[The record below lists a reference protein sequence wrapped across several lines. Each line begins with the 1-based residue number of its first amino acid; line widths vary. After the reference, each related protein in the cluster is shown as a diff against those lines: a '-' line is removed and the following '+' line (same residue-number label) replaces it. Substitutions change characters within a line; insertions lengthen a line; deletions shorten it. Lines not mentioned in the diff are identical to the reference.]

1 MTEDWRWQYRMMD
14 AMMVGL
20 ERSLASFAWVLYPG
34 CWGVVLQSFRSL
46 WNYNPD
52 NNDIEGDNWNGE
64 NFSWFSRR
72 RALPPSLLDL
82 HQTSFTLDNGSR
94 ILSAVV
100 RPYPAKTA
108 GIPISFEY
116 EMNIGRFIF
125 EWKVSDTTSKDTTKA
140 KARETEIFVPSLL
153 THGRK
158 LKVEGLEPGD
168 SYIHDEAR
176 QTLFI
181 VHGASGTEEVRK
193 VAVSVWPPLRPT
205 FSVNTFW
212 GDFGEL
218 IMSGLVVFIGVFI
231 FIKVHFY
238 M

>member
-1 MTEDWRWQYRMMD
+1 
-14 AMMVGL
+14 VGQSSFPL
-20 ERSLASFAWVLYPG
+20 EYCLINS
-34 CWGVVLQSFRSL
+34 CSL

-52 NNDIEGDNWNGE
+52 NNDVQGDDWNGE

-72 RALPPSLLDL
+72 RALPPPLLDF
-82 HQTSFTLDNGSR
+82 HQTSFTLDNGAR

-108 GIPISFEY
+108 GMPIRFEY
-116 EMNIGRFIF
+116 EMNTGQFTF
-125 EWKVSDTTSKDTTKA
+125 EWKASDTTRQGTRT
-140 KARETEIFVPSLL
+140 ARETEIFVPSLL

-158 LKVEGLEPGD
+158 LKIKGLEPED
-168 SYIHDEAR
+168 SYVHDESR

-181 VHGASGTEEVRK
+181 VHGVESASSGKVRR
-193 VAVSVWPPLRPT
+193 VTVSVWPPLRAT
-205 FSVNTFW
+205 FNVNTFW

-218 IMSGLVVFIGVFI
+218 IISGLVVFIGMFV
-231 FIKVHFY
+231 FIKVKFY